1 MPEAFIDIKNLGKDS
16 VILESLLPET
26 KIPRAKVH
34 LSCTLDT
41 LRVEIS
47 THDSVSLR
55 AVCNSLLRW
64 IDVANQ
70 VQNLVIQ
77 CK

>member
-1 MPEAFIDIKNLGKDS
+1 MPKAFIDIKNLGEEP
-16 VILESLLPET
+16 VILESLLPEIH
-26 KIPRAKVH
+26 IPRAKVH
-34 LSCTLDT
+34 LSHTYDT

-64 IDVANQ
+64 IDVAHQ